1 MAINVL
7 LVEDDE
13 ILVKRIQNHFAE
25 TEFTIE
31 VDSTGADALSIVRQR
46 VNLRD
51 AFTLAIIDIVLP
63 KIDGL
68 QLAKELNTLTDIG
81 VIVLSSR
88 DSQADRIAGLAQGAD
103 DYICKPVDL
112 LELELRMRAL
122 YKRVAVNMDSDESE
136 EFIEY
141 ADFKLH
147 PDNRT
152 LITSSGVESRL
163 TEAEHK
169 VLICLISNAGKALPA
184 LLIKQIST
192 LCSASVKRDSTPEE
206 VIRVRLSGCNLKSAY
221 SINSSLSSLSILT
234 ATRLYKA
241 RMRSSSSSK
250 STGLQI

>member
-13 ILVKRIQNHFAE
+13 LLVKRIHNHFAN

-31 VDSTGADALSIVRQR
+31 VDPTGADALSIVRQR
-46 VNLRD
+46 VNLGGVIS
-51 AFTLAIIDIVLP
+51 LAIIDIVLP
-63 KIDGL
+63 KRDGL
-68 QLAKELNTLTDIG
+68 QLAKELNTLTNIG

-122 YKRVAVNMDSDESE
+122 YKRVAVNQEDDESE

-152 LITSSGVESRL
+152 LITAAGVESRL

-169 VLICLISNAGKALPA
+169 VLICLISNAGKATCREKISEEIGQPDWSPNDRTVDV
-184 LLIKQIST
+184 LIGRLRKKLNDEKDQ
-192 LCSASVKRDSTPEE
+192 KRIVT
-206 VIRVRLSGCNLKSAY
+206 VRGKGY
-221 SINSSLSSLSILT
+221 MLSI
-234 ATRLYKA
+234 
-241 RMRSSSSSK
+241 
-250 STGLQI
+250 

>member
-13 ILVKRIQNHFAE
+13 LLVKRIQNHFAE

-31 VDSTGADALSIVRQR
+31 VDPTGADALSIVRQR
-46 VNLRD
+46 VNLRS
-51 AFTLAIIDIVLP
+51 AFSLAIIDIVLP
-63 KIDGL
+63 KRDGL

-122 YKRVAVNMDSDESE
+122 YKRVAVTQEDDESE

-152 LITSSGVESRL
+152 LITASGVESRL

-169 VLICLISNAGKALPA
+169 VLICLISNAGKATSREKISEEIGQPDWSPNDRTVDV
-184 LLIKQIST
+184 LIGRLRKKLNDEKDQ
-192 LCSASVKRDSTPEE
+192 KRIVT
-206 VIRVRLSGCNLKSAY
+206 VRGKGYMLSL
-221 SINSSLSSLSILT
+221 
-234 ATRLYKA
+234 
-241 RMRSSSSSK
+241 
-250 STGLQI
+250 

>member
-1 MAINVL
+1 MTIHVL

-13 ILVKRIQNHFAE
+13 LLVKRILNHFTE

-31 VDSTGADALSIVRQR
+31 NDATGADALAMVQSRARSNNAI
-46 VNLRD
+46 
-51 AFTLAIIDIVLP
+51 TLAIVDIVLP
-63 KIDGL
+63 KRDGL
-68 QLAKELNTLTDIG
+68 HLAKELNTLTDIG
-81 VIVLSSR
+81 VIMLSSR

-122 YKRVAVNMDSDESE
+122 YKRLKGNNNPDESE

-152 LITSSGVESRL
+152 LITASGIESRL

-169 VLICLISNAGKALPA
+169 VLICLISNAGKATPREKISEEIGQPDWSPTDRTVDV
-184 LLIKQIST
+184 LIGRLRKKLNDEKDQ
-192 LCSASVKRDSTPEE
+192 KRIVT
-206 VIRVRLSGCNLKSAY
+206 VRGKGY
-221 SINSSLSSLSILT
+221 MLSI
-234 ATRLYKA
+234 
-241 RMRSSSSSK
+241 
-250 STGLQI
+250 

>member
-13 ILVKRIQNHFAE
+13 LFVKRIQNHFAD
-25 TEFTIE
+25 TEFTLE
-31 VDSTGADALSIVRQR
+31 VDPTGADALNIVRQR
-46 VNLRD
+46 VNLRG
-51 AFTLAIIDIVLP
+51 AISLAIIDIVLP
-63 KIDGL
+63 KRDGL

-122 YKRVAVNMDSDESE
+122 YKRVAVNLEDDESE

-152 LITSSGVESRL
+152 LITAAGVESRL

-169 VLICLISNAGKALPA
+169 VLICLISNAGKATSREKISEEIGQPDWSPNDRTVDV
-184 LLIKQIST
+184 LIGRLRKKLNDEKDQ
-192 LCSASVKRDSTPEE
+192 KRIVT
-206 VIRVRLSGCNLKSAY
+206 VRGKGY
-221 SINSSLSSLSILT
+221 MLSI
-234 ATRLYKA
+234 
-241 RMRSSSSSK
+241 
-250 STGLQI
+250 

>member
-1 MAINVL
+1 MTIQVL

-13 ILVKRIQNHFAE
+13 LLVKRILNHFKE
-25 TEFTIE
+25 TEFNIE
-31 VDSTGADALSIVRQR
+31 VDSTGADALSIVQSRASTKEA
-46 VNLRD
+46 VS
-51 AFTLAIIDIVLP
+51 LAVIDIVLP
-63 KIDGL
+63 KRDGL
-68 QLAKELNTLTDIG
+68 LLAKELNALTDIG

-122 YKRVAVNMDSDESE
+122 FKRIKGSQQDDESE

-152 LITSSGVESRL
+152 LVNPNGEESRL

-169 VLICLISNAGKALPA
+169 VLICLIANAGKATSREKISEEIGQPDWSPSDRTVDV
-184 LLIKQIST
+184 LIG
-192 LCSASVKRDSTPEE
+192 
-206 VIRVRLSGCNLKSAY
+206 RLRKN
-221 SINSSLSSLSILT
+221 
-234 ATRLYKA
+234 
-241 RMRSSSSSK
+241 
-250 STGLQI
+250 